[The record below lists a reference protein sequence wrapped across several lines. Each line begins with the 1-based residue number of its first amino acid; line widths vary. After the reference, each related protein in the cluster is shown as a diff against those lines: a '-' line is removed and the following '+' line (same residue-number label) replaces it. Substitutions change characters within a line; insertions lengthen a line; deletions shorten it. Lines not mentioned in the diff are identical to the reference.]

1 MSDSKGQHLE
11 LIQAIVGRMAGNS
24 FMLKGWSVTLA
35 AGLFALAARDSD
47 WRVAAIALLPTVAFW
62 CLDAYY
68 LHQERLFRRLY
79 DVVRSPGGEAE
90 AFTLDT
96 TLVRAGVPSWRR
108 TLWAPSVLGV
118 HGPILA
124 AVIVVI
130 GLLSYR

>member
-47 WRVAAIALLPTVAFW
+47 WRVAAIALLPTLAFW

-68 LHQERLFRRLY
+68 LHQERLFRSLY
-79 DVVRSPGGEAE
+79 EAVRRGQAE

-96 TLVRAGVPSWRR
+96 SLVRARVPSWWR
-108 TLWAPSVLGV
+108 TLWAPAVMGV
-118 HGPILA
+118 HGPILTS
-124 AVIVVI
+124 VIVVVI
-130 GLLSYR
+130 LLSQR

>member
-1 MSDSKGQHLE
+1 MKVNEDRGRHLE
-11 LIQAIVGRMAGNS
+11 LIQGIVARMAGNS

-68 LHQERLFRRLY
+68 LHQERLFRGLY
-79 DVVRSPGGEAE
+79 DAVRSGQAE

-96 TLVRAGVPSWRR
+96 SLVRAKVRSWRR
-108 TLWAPSVLGV
+108 ALGASAVLGV

-124 AVIVVI
+124 SVIVVVI
-130 GLLSYR
+130 LLSHR

>member
-1 MSDSKGQHLE
+1 MNEDKGRHLE
-11 LIQAIVGRMAGNS
+11 LIQTIVGRMAGNS

-90 AFTLDT
+90 PFTLDT
-96 TLVRAGVPSWRR
+96 ALVRSRVQPWKW

-118 HGPILA
+118 HGPILT

-130 GLLSYR
+130 VLLSFR

>member
-1 MSDSKGQHLE
+1 MSVNEDRGRHLE

-47 WRVAAIALLPTVAFW
+47 WKVAAIAMLPTLAFW

-68 LHQERLFRRLY
+68 LRQERLFRKLY
-79 DVVRSPGGEAE
+79 EAVRGGKAE
-90 AFTLDT
+90 PFMLDT
-96 TLVRAGVPSWRR
+96 SLVQSEVASLLR
-108 TLWAPSVLGV
+108 TLRAPAVVGV

-124 AVIVVI
+124 SVVIVVTLL
-130 GLLSYR
+130 GLR